1 MRIVTIL
8 LAATLLTGC
17 TMPTPAPTPTP
28 APSFADAYEALD
40 APYLALDAHMRIM
53 AFDDPDWR
61 AETVRLAQEWRQA
74 IDALRD
80 MPQPE
85 GAQWVEAWPVLQA
98 GLDEYALAAGAIENA
113 AAQNQPALME
123 SARAHVIE
131 GVNLVSEA
139 LRLLQ

>member
-8 LAATLLTGC
+8 LAAILLTGC

-40 APYLALDAHMRIM
+40 APYLALDAHMRVM
-53 AFDDPDWR
+53 AFADPDWR
-61 AETVRLAQEWRQA
+61 AETVRLAQAWRQA

-85 GAQWVEAWPVLQA
+85 GEQWAEAWPVLQA

-123 SARAHVIE
+123 PARGHVIE

-139 LRLLQ
+139 LRLLR